1 MLVWRNQTLR
11 SMSVKEDSAGL
22 EELAEELAEEQ
33 AASHRARR
41 PLEWDSQLGA
51 LHLASTFQA
60 V

>member
-1 MLVWRNQTLR
+1 
-11 SMSVKEDSAGL
+11 MSVKEDSAGL